1 MDCLPALRGEAE
13 AGKVTGQLSLFDD
26 KPAATG
32 LTCRF
37 GEPWM
42 GPHPLCHAE
51 TERLCAEFDA
61 AVARGEYSPTGH
73 KLTRKERRDG
83 K

>member
-1 MDCLPALRGEAE
+1 LDCLPALRGEAE

-26 KPAATG
+26 PPDDDG
-32 LTCRF
+32 LVCAF

-42 GPHPLCHAE
+42 GPHPRCQAE
-51 TERLCAEFDA
+51 TDRLCAEFDA

-73 KLTRKERRDG
+73 KLTRKGHR
-83 K
+83 